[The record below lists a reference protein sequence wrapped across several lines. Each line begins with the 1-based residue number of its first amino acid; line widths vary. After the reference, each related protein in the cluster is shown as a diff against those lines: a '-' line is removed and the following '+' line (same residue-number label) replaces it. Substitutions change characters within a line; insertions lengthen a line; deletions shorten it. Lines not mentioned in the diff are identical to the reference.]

1 MIRALS
7 FIVFGLVLVVVFV
20 SLFLQ
25 PNDLKDCPDYPTGVS
40 PCQKVD
46 AVVAISGG
54 DTDART
60 DEAIRLYKNGW
71 ANYLIFSGA
80 ALDKTGPSN
89 AAVMKSRAISA
100 GVPAS
105 AVVID
110 ETSENT
116 QQNASNTDSLFKNLN
131 IKTAILVT
139 SGYHQRRA
147 SMEFNSNESG
157 VSIKNSPVKQDSEWS
172 NMWWTTTRGWYLSAT
187 EIVKIAFLKLGG
199 SV

>member
-1 MIRALS
+1 MIRILS
-7 FIVFGLVLVVVFV
+7 FVAFGIVVIVVFI

-25 PNDLKDCPDYPTGVS
+25 PDDLKSCPEYPTGVQ

-46 AVVAISGG
+46 AIVAVSGG

-71 ANYLIFSGA
+71 AQYLIFSGA
-80 ALDKTGPSN
+80 ALDKSGPSN
-89 AAVMKSRAISA
+89 AAVMKSRALSV
-100 GVPAS
+100 GVPES
-105 AVVID
+105 AVVIE

-116 QQNASNTDSLFKNLN
+116 QQNASNTSSLFNKLN

-157 VSIKNSPVKQDSEWS
+157 VRLQNNPVKQDAEWS
-172 NMWWTTTRGWYLSAT
+172 NMWWTTTGGWYLSAS
-187 EIVKIAFLKLGG
+187 ELVKITILKLGG
-199 SV
+199 SS